1 MVKLRKRSQTDLS
14 QNRNVFDFS
23 LSRKRCII
31 SSDDSD
37 EEEVD
42 ADDDVNDVD
51 VVDDV
56 DDVDKEVDVDDD
68 DGGDEYSNVQTCPL
82 LARCH

>member
-42 ADDDVNDVD
+42 ADDE
-51 VVDDV
+51 VDDV
-56 DDVDKEVDVDDD
+56 DDVDVVDKEVDVDDD